1 MSADYKTLLGLVR
14 EFVEEMD
21 KCGAVWDDANKDLVD
36 RARAAIAP
44 SAPKPPNDPKI
55 VHTGVGQDTC
65 CGPRFAKAG
74 RHGELDHAELWSCPK
89 CGTEWWKVQRVG
101 DMFTWQ
107 AHPVFTVG
115 RI

>member
-55 VHTGVGQDTC
+55 
-65 CGPRFAKAG
+65 
-74 RHGELDHAELWSCPK
+74 
-89 CGTEWWKVQRVG
+89 
-101 DMFTWQ
+101 
-107 AHPVFTVG
+107 
-115 RI
+115 